1 MFILIKRSNKLKNML
16 TSIKKYITSF
26 FGKILIIIII
36 LPFLFWG
43 MGDVFRSG
51 NQNVVATIDS
61 EKVSAQE
68 FLAYLNRL
76 NLNDEDRK
84 SLTSTDLLDKILSDY
99 IGKKIID
106 LEMERLGVRLSDKSL
121 SKIIMNDETF
131 FEEKIL
137 KNKI

>member
-1 MFILIKRSNKLKNML
+1 ML

-121 SKIIMNDETF
+121 SK
-131 FEEKIL
+131 
-137 KNKI
+137 